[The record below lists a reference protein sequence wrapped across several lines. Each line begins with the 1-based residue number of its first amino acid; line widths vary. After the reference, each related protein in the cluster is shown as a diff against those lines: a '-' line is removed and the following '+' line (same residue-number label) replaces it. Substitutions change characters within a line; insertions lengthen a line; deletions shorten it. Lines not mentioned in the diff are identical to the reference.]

1 MRRILCLFG
10 LHKRSR
16 GEAIT
21 DGPDIISVCKYC
33 RAPMTRVHGHWQVD
47 RDKAA

>member
-16 GEAIT
+16 GAASSQGPAIT
-21 DGPDIISVCKYC
+21 SICKYC
-33 RAPMTRVHGHWQVD
+33 GAPMTKVRGRWQAD